1 METIKTEII
10 SLGQII
16 KTSFENLENLLKDL
30 MANKDQIKG
39 DDKKI
44 ALLYFPIKREQTII
58 EILMKKK

>member
-30 MANKDQIKG
+30 MANKD
-39 DDKKI
+39 
-44 ALLYFPIKREQTII
+44 
-58 EILMKKK
+58 